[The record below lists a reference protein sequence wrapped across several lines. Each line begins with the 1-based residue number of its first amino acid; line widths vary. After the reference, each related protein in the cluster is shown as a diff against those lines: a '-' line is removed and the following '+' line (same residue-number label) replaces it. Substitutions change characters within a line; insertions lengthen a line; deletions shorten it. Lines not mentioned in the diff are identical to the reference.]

1 MKRTG
6 RHKLFFLAC
15 LLAAWWGQLVPAWAA
30 SDKTYEKLDVFS
42 QVLQYIQNS
51 YVDEIDSRQLIYGAI
66 RGMLKSLDPHSTFM
80 TPDEFKSMQEDTSG
94 HFGGI
99 GVEIEMLQG
108 VLTVVAP
115 IDDTPA
121 QRAGVMPGDQIVKID
136 GAPVRKM
143 DIEEAKRRI
152 KGVPGT
158 KVVLTI
164 DRDSFDDPKD
174 FVLIRQR
181 IRVNPI
187 ASRMPLPGYGLVKVR
202 VFTERTERYLM
213 EAIGDLKKQAG
224 GRLKGL
230 VLDLRNNPGGLLDQ
244 AVRVADRFIPAGTIV
259 ETRGRTRKEDKDMA
273 HRQGTEPDYPMVC
286 LVNGGSASASEIV
299 AGALQDHGRALIMGV
314 RTFGKGSVQTVVGLK
329 DGSGLK
335 LTIARYYTPNHR
347 SIQEQGIV
355 PDIVVPRNQ
364 PGGDSEISITRES
377 DLDGHLKS
385 SAAEDEER
393 KKLDS
398 IEDFQLRTALLY
410 LKAWERF
417 GGMRSSHP
425 KTGKPVGK
433 K

>member
-164 DRDSFDDPKD
+164 D
-174 FVLIRQR
+174 
-181 IRVNPI
+181 
-187 ASRMPLPGYGLVKVR
+187 
-202 VFTERTERYLM
+202 E
-213 EAIGDLKKQAG
+213 
-224 GRLKGL
+224 
-230 VLDLRNNPGGLLDQ
+230 
-244 AVRVADRFIPAGTIV
+244 
-259 ETRGRTRKEDKDMA
+259 KE
-273 HRQGTEPDYPMVC
+273 
-286 LVNGGSASASEIV
+286 
-299 AGALQDHGRALIMGV
+299 
-314 RTFGKGSVQTVVGLK
+314 
-329 DGSGLK
+329 
-335 LTIARYYTPNHR
+335 
-347 SIQEQGIV
+347 
-355 PDIVVPRNQ
+355 
-364 PGGDSEISITRES
+364 ES
-377 DLDGHLKS
+377 
-385 SAAEDEER
+385 
-393 KKLDS
+393 
-398 IEDFQLRTALLY
+398 
-410 LKAWERF
+410 
-417 GGMRSSHP
+417 
-425 KTGKPVGK
+425 
-433 K
+433 